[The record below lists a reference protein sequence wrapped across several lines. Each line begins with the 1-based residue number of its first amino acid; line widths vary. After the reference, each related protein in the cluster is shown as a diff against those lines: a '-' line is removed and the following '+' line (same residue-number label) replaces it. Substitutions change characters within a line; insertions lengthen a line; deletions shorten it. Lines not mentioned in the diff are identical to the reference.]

1 MTGIEITESLY
12 AKHPEMARA
21 TKNQAQMVQQ
31 LQDQLK
37 SLQTAVNSE
46 AKEISDVI
54 GQKNVDEIDQL
65 KNSER

>member
-1 MTGIEITESLY
+1 MTGVEITESLY

-21 TKNQAQMVQQ
+21 TKNQGQMVQQ

-46 AKEISDVI
+46 AAQISEVI
-54 GQKNVDEIDQL
+54 GQKNVEELDQL